1 MGYEL
6 KTPYRD
12 GTTHVA
18 ALVLKPRFNLNRYHG
33 LFPHRVLIR
42 VPVD

>member
-12 GTTHVA
+12 GATHMA
-18 ALVLKPRFNLNRYHG
+18 ALVLEPRINLNRYHG
-33 LFPHRVLIR
+33 LFPNRVLIR
-42 VPVD
+42 VAED